1 MKNLKTM
8 MKSKMLTPTRSEIV
22 LAIDPGF
29 DRVGMA
35 ILKAGAN
42 NAELL
47 FSECLETNPKDKRAD
62 RLLAIGERVKSVI
75 KKWKPKTLAIETLFF
90 NTNTTSAL
98 GVAEARGIIIYEGA
112 RAGMKVFEYGP
123 QTVKVAVTGY
133 GKADKIQMDTMVK
146 RLVKLPKR
154 SEKRLDDEMDAI
166 ALGITHLATKK
177 GI

>member
-1 MKNLKTM
+1 M
-8 MKSKMLTPTRSEIV
+8 STPTRSEIV

-29 DRVGMA
+29 GRVGMA
-35 ILKAGAN
+35 VMRAGTKN
-42 NAELL
+42 VELL

-75 KKWKPKTLAIETLFF
+75 KKWKPKTLAIETLLF

-112 RAGMKVFEYGP
+112 RAGVRVFEYGP
-123 QTVKVAVTGY
+123 QTVKVTVTGY

-154 SEKRLDDEMDAI
+154 STKRLDDEMDAI

>member
-1 MKNLKTM
+1 M
-8 MKSKMLTPTRSEIV
+8 MKYKMSTPTRSEIV
-22 LAIDPGF
+22 LSVDPGF

-35 ILKAGAN
+35 VLKASAKKV
-42 NAELL
+42 ELL
-47 FSECLETNPKDKRAD
+47 FSECLETNPKDKRAE
-62 RLLAIGERVKSVI
+62 RLLVIGERIKSVI

-90 NTNTTSAL
+90 NTNTTSAI

-112 RAGMKVFEYGP
+112 RAGMEVFEYGP

-133 GKADKIQMDTMVK
+133 GKADKIQMEAMVK

-154 SEKRLDDEMDAI
+154 SAKRLDDEMDAI